1 MVEMSA
7 FERSAILVGAQVN
20 EVFGGVWLS
29 ISIELEDEITNM
41 LASLADSQE
50 DMRVGMYCSK

>member
-1 MVEMSA
+1 MSA

>member
-1 MVEMSA
+1 MSA
-7 FERSAILVGAQVN
+7 FERIAILVGAQVN

-50 DMRVGMYCSK
+50 DMGVSMYCSK